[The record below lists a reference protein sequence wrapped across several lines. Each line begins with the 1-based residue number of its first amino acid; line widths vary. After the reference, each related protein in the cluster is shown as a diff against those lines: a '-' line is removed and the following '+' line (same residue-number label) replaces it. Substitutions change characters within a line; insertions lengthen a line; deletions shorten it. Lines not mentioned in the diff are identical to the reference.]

1 LQASTLPSV
10 SEAGDGRHLAAIV
23 FADLVGYS
31 RLMAADEVG
40 THTRWSAF
48 YDTVVKPEGERHG
61 GRIRDL
67 RGDGVL
73 IEFASVLNA
82 VKWARSVHTAAA
94 ATGLDGEPALVLR
107 VAIHMGEVL
116 VTSEGIFGDAVNLT
130 ARLQEHAA
138 PGGTVIS
145 ETVRQALRG
154 SLTEQLL
161 DLGLLRFKNDERP
174 FRAFA
179 LGTAHVTP
187 QPREIAQLPTIAVL
201 PLANVTED
209 PVYTYLAIG
218 IVDDV
223 IQSLS
228 GLREVAVI
236 ARGSTIGFAGPP
248 ADPVAAGKQLG
259 ARYVLTGTLSHLG
272 DAIRISTR
280 LTDVEHDRSLWASRQ
295 DGKGMEIF
303 DLQDRIVQH
312 IIAGVAPHIRAS
324 ELRAA
329 LRKRPENLTA
339 YDRMLRGVHL
349 LYAAD
354 RATSLEARRFL
365 EEAMSEDPSFSLP
378 AAYAAWWHCL
388 WIGQGWSADPRID
401 TDKAFELASRAITL
415 DPGNA
420 VALAAKGHLLSYLR
434 REYDA
439 ALFFFARALEAC
451 PNHAFSWMM
460 SSTTLSYVGRA
471 EEALSRA
478 MHALVLSPHDQS
490 RYLYLNR
497 VSIAHFAAG
506 DMAEAV
512 RWARLCRAE
521 SPSYTANLRF
531 LAAAVARCGEV
542 AEARAVAAELMR
554 YEPEFRLGPFER
566 ERQPFQVP
574 GIAASYIEG
583 LRIAG
588 LPD

>member
-1 LQASTLPSV
+1 LQSSALPSAPEV
-10 SEAGDGRHLAAIV
+10 GDGRHLAAIV
-23 FADLVGYS
+23 FADLAGYS
-31 RLMAADEVG
+31 RLMAADESG
-40 THTRWSAF
+40 THTRWAAF
-48 YDTVVKPEGERHG
+48 YDTVVKPEAERHG

-73 IEFASVLNA
+73 IEFTSVLNA
-82 VKWARSVHTAAA
+82 VQWARSVHPAAA
-94 ATGLDGEPALVLR
+94 ATALDGKPALVLR

-116 VTSEGIFGDAVNLT
+116 VTSEGIFGDAVNIT

-145 ETVRQALRG
+145 DAVRQALRG

-187 QPREIAQLPTIAVL
+187 LLREIAQLPTIAVL
-201 PLANVTED
+201 PLASVGERWVD
-209 PVYTYLAIG
+209 TYMAAG

-236 ARGSTIGFAGPP
+236 ARGSTVGFAGP
-248 ADPVAAGKQLG
+248 AVDPVAAGRQLG

-272 DAIRISTR
+272 DAVRISTK
-280 LTDVEHDRSLWASRQ
+280 LTDVEHDRSLWVSRQ
-295 DGKGMEIF
+295 DVKGMEIF

-324 ELRAA
+324 ELRSA

-339 YDRMLRGVHL
+339 YDQMLRGVHL
-349 LYAAD
+349 LYSAD
-354 RATSLEARRFL
+354 RATSQEARQFLEA
-365 EEAMSEDPSFSLP
+365 AMSEDPTFSMP

-388 WIGQGWSADPRID
+388 WIGQGWSADPQVD
-401 TDKAFELASRAITL
+401 SDKAFELASRAITL

-420 VALAAKGHLLSYLR
+420 LALAAKGHLLSYLR

-439 ALFFFARALEAC
+439 ALLFFARALEAC

-471 EEALSRA
+471 EEALARA
-478 MHALVLSPHDQS
+478 THALVLSPHDQS

-497 VSIAHFAAG
+497 VSIAHFAGG
-506 DMAEAV
+506 DMAEAA

-521 SPSYTANLRF
+521 SPSYTSNLRI
-531 LAAAVARCGEV
+531 LAAALARRGEIE
-542 AEARAVAAELMR
+542 EARSVAAELLR
-554 YEPEFRLGPFER
+554 YEPGFRLGTFER
-566 ERQPFQVP
+566 GRQPFQLPDV
-574 GIAASYIEG
+574 AAPYIEG
-583 LRIAG
+583 LRMAG
-588 LPD
+588 LPG